1 LTHQPLG
8 TQRNT
13 SAEANPT
20 SDPHRCRRLP
30 FAGSVALLGVLLWIT
45 GCGETAPESTP
56 APETGT
62 PAPEVSLPAEQ
73 LLPADLVLGS
83 SGSEPGSLNE
93 PAGLT
98 IDVAGNVYVADTMN
112 HRIQKFD
119 PEGKF
124 VTQVGG
130 NGPGQGQFQE
140 PWGVAVDAQGN
151 VWVADTFNHRIQK
164 FDPNLNFVLAFG
176 KSASNL
182 QDPEPDAF
190 WGPRDLATDAEGNV
204 WIADT
209 GTGRVVKYSATGT
222 LLREFGDMGSGPGQ
236 FTELTAV
243 EIAANGDIFVA
254 DSGNRRVQRFNA
266 GFDFVAEYDV
276 PGWLYIDSVAKPYLA
291 LLPDGGLVASDPTQN
306 KLFHFDATGTPVA
319 TFDAEGSP
327 LVAPR
332 GVAFDNRGYLYVAE
346 NEPDQVRRLV
356 ASQLEGQ
363 PAS

>member
-1 LTHQPLG
+1 VPQ
-8 TQRNT
+8 
-13 SAEANPT
+13 
-20 SDPHRCRRLP
+20 
-30 FAGSVALLGVLLWIT
+30 
-45 GCGETAPESTP
+45 
-56 APETGT
+56 TGT
-62 PAPEVSLPAEQ
+62 RAPEVSLPPEQ
-73 LLPADLVLGS
+73 LLPTDLVLGS
-83 SGSEPGSLNE
+83 SGSDPGLLNE

-98 IDVAGNVYVADTMN
+98 VDAAGNVYVADTAN

-119 PEGKF
+119 PDGKF
-124 VTQVGG
+124 LSQVGG
-130 NGPGQGQFQE
+130 NGSGEGQFQE

-151 VWVADTFNHRIQK
+151 VWVADSFNHRIQK

-176 KSASNL
+176 RSASNL

-190 WGPRDLATDAEGNV
+190 WGPRDVATDAEGNV
-204 WIADT
+204 WVADT
-209 GTGRVVKYSATGT
+209 GTGRVVKYSATGA

-254 DSGNRRVQRFNA
+254 DSGNRRIQRFNA
-266 GFDFVAEYDV
+266 AFDFMAEYDV
-276 PGWLYIDSVAKPYLA
+276 PGWLYVDSVAKPYLA

-356 ASQLEGQ
+356 ASQLAEQ